1 MNPDSPLS
9 ETNLPITIQ
18 QLRAEI
24 TYKRLRELLAKN
36 NIAVLL
42 LKGPH
47 LGNTVYDS
55 PRDRLYGDLDI
66 LVRPSDF
73 EKAAD
78 IILANGFEPFAF
90 NEFDPEIQSDFKH
103 WEFRSSLGII
113 VELHRW
119 LSGHD
124 RYPVD
129 DRCLFERAESFN
141 FGETVALGLGN
152 EDLLLHL
159 CLHMGTS
166 YFHVIERKHV
176 TDIGLL
182 IKKRG
187 INWPVF
193 LQQVKTAGARAIA
206 YYALMAAR
214 EQDGAIVPAE
224 VMGKLRP
231 GRLRRL
237 WLEKYIAP
245 RGFPIYR
252 FPEDPIKRIKRN
264 LLLPLLDRPGQWLN
278 FFARTAGTKVRMV
291 VRKLKEVVT
300 RKRKEVGSSQ

>member
-1 MNPDSPLS
+1 MLN
-9 ETNLPITIQ
+9 ETNQNSVSQLNGTNIAIAAQ
-18 QLRAEI
+18 QLRAEVTFKKI
-24 TYKRLRELLAKN
+24 RDLLAAKS
-36 NIAVLL
+36 IDVIV

-47 LGNTVYDS
+47 LGATVYDS
-55 PRDRLYGDLDI
+55 PKDRLYGDLDI
-66 LVRPSDF
+66 LVKPEDF
-73 EKAAD
+73 AQAAAA
-78 IILANGFEPFAF
+78 LLENGFKPFAY
-90 NEFDPEIQSDFKH
+90 DTYTHEIQRDFKH
-103 WEFRSSLGII
+103 WEFISPWGVM

-129 DRCLFERAESFN
+129 SDGLFQRAEKFH
-141 FGETVALGLGN
+141 FGAVEALGLAT

-182 IKKRG
+182 LKKRE

-193 LQQVKTAGARAIA
+193 LQHVKTAGARAIA
-206 YYALMAAR
+206 YYALLAAR
-214 EQDGAIVPAE
+214 LQENATIPADF
-224 VMGKLRP
+224 MQKLCP

-237 WLEKYIAP
+237 WLKKYIDP

-252 FPEDPIKRIKRN
+252 FPEDPIKKIKRN
-264 LLLPLLDRPGQWLN
+264 LLLSLLDRPGQWAN
-278 FFARTAGTKVRMV
+278 FFVRTAVTKFRMV
-291 VRKLKEVVT
+291 CRIIKGN
-300 RKRKEVGSSQ
+300 R